1 MSAFP
6 KNSARNSFFLIL
18 ITNQTSFPLNG
29 THSTIGRKKHRMT
42 FPPPTLEVCVPG
54 LVFGVPNFFPSRT
67 FKNIL
72 FPVLTQS
79 RPFKTG
85 HCPSR
90 LSPKNETGIPEFG
103 KTIVKTYTITTR
115 EPSIYESI
123 NHIQRQNCS
132 FQKNKADFCVQR
144 TLDSSYRG
152 VPL

>member
-1 MSAFP
+1 MVHIALLDAKS
-6 KNSARNSFFLIL
+6 
-18 ITNQTSFPLNG
+18 TEW
-29 THSTIGRKKHRMT
+29 HS
-42 FPPPTLEVCVPG
+42 PPTLEVCVPG

-115 EPSIYESI
+115 EPSIYVTKFPYEEGYCWSIKVLIEINKKLPALQNMFLWEATRRKRES
-123 NHIQRQNCS
+123 RETFES
-132 FQKNKADFCVQR
+132 LFDK
-144 TLDSSYRG
+144 L
-152 VPL
+152 